1 MAIVGCLL
9 FLGYGLLGAMGS
21 RRLVTEQRGNERE
34 NSVPS
39 RGISWSLVL
48 GVFLDVFILGN
59 AAALVS
65 FRGGEVSGEHSTSTT
80 YRLHFFLFFLMAF
93 RARLLSPIHAVRY
106 FACLAVQDVGGTVHV

>member
-65 FRGGEVSGEHSTSTT
+65 FRGGKYQENTARVRRID
-80 YRLHFFLFFLMAF
+80 YIFFF
-93 RARLLSPIHAVRY
+93 SS
-106 FACLAVQDVGGTVHV
+106 